1 MYSINIMHWFFIIFG
16 VLTLSLSTSNPV
28 YKLAIKKK
36 IRTNILIHILIRIIL
51 FISSIILIFF
61 GLYLESI

>member
-1 MYSINIMHWFFIIFG
+1 MHWVFIIFG
-16 VLTLSLSTSNPV
+16 VLTLSLSISNPV
-28 YKLAIKKK
+28 YKLAIKKINK
-36 IRTNILIHILIRIIL
+36 TSILIHILIRTVL

>member
-1 MYSINIMHWFFIIFG
+1 MHWIFIILG
-16 VLTLSLSTSNPV
+16 VLTLSLSISNPV
-28 YKLAIKKK
+28 YKLAIKKINK
-36 IRTNILIHILIRIIL
+36 TSILIHILIRTVF

>member
-1 MYSINIMHWFFIIFG
+1 MHWFFIIFG
-16 VLTLSLSTSNPV
+16 VLTLSLSISNPV
-28 YKLAIKKK
+28 YKLTIKKK

-51 FISSIILIFF
+51 FIGSIILIFF